1 MRKMFYLFLLLSL
14 SACFEQERNC
24 SNFKNGKFR
33 FDFEINGV
41 QKSSFFER
49 NDSLEIATFETKKDT
64 STIRWI
70 NDCECVLQKKRPKN
84 IEEKKAILIKILSTR
99 KKSITFEFGYIGS
112 SNKQIGTAIK
122 L

>member
-1 MRKMFYLFLLLSL
+1 MKKIFFLFLLLSL

-24 SNFKNGKFR
+24 NIFKTGKFR
-33 FDFEINGV
+33 FDFEINGIK
-41 QKSSFFER
+41 KSSFFER
-49 NDSLEIATFETKKDT
+49 SDSLEIATFETKKDT

-84 IEEKKAILIKILSTR
+84 MEEKKAILIKILSTT

-112 SNKQIGTAIK
+112 SNKQIGTALK

>member
-1 MRKMFYLFLLLSL
+1 MKKIFFLFLLLSL
-14 SACFEQERNC
+14 SACFEKERNC
-24 SNFKNGKFR
+24 NIFKTGKFR
-33 FDFEINGV
+33 FDFEINGIK
-41 QKSSFFER
+41 KSSFFER
-49 NDSLEIATFETKKDT
+49 SDSLEIATFDTKKDT

-84 IEEKKAILIKILSTR
+84 MEEKKAILIKILSTT

-112 SNKQIGTAIK
+112 SNKQIGTALK

>member
-1 MRKMFYLFLLLSL
+1 MKKIFFLFLLLSL
-14 SACFEQERNC
+14 SACFDQERNC
-24 SNFKNGKFR
+24 NNFKTGKFR
-33 FDFEINGV
+33 FDFEINGIK
-41 QKSSFFER
+41 KSSFFER
-49 NDSLEIATFETKKDT
+49 SDSIEIATFDTKKDT

-84 IEEKKAILIKILSTR
+84 MEEKKAILIKILSTT

-112 SNKQIGTAIK
+112 SNKQIGTALK

>member
-1 MRKMFYLFLLLSL
+1 MKKIFFLFLLLSL
-14 SACFEQERNC
+14 SACFEKERNC
-24 SNFKNGKFR
+24 NIFKTGKFR
-33 FDFEINGV
+33 FDFEINGIK
-41 QKSSFFER
+41 KSSFFER
-49 NDSLEIATFETKKDT
+49 SDSLEIATFETKKDT

-84 IEEKKAILIKILSTR
+84 MEEKKAILIKILSTT

-112 SNKQIGTAIK
+112 SNKQIGTALK